1 MKHSNKPKPSIYRNH
16 NNCYSSLHFFHVIYI
31 VIQCA
36 SVVNSYKISKPLHL
50 SGSAEINENTAYDFE
65 VFQIEFEHTSGPL
78 VFALWIF
85 LSAIVRVSFHMVPGI
100 RSVLPE
106 SCFLIIIGIVI
117 GFMLFLTTDE
127 APLTFRPKLFFLILL
142 PFIIFE
148 AGYFMPNRMFFDH
161 LGTVLL
167 MAVIGTIWN
176 TFAIGGGLYACGL
189 LGCFGRDPPDI
200 LETFLFSSLI
210 SAVDPVAVLALFEE
224 IKADE
229 ILYMIVFGESLL
241 NDAVTVVL
249 YEVFESYVETGI
261 DDFTTSDVFKGF
273 AEFFV
278 VALGG
283 TIVGIIWG
291 YAAGLV
297 TRFTNRAPII
307 EPLLVYAMAFL
318 SYYTAE
324 VFKLSAI
331 LSITFCGITMKNYV
345 ERNISSNSQTTL
357 KQLTKMLA
365 STSETIIFI
374 FLGVIT
380 VQENH
385 EWNWRFVAYTIFFAS
400 LFRIIGM

>member
-1 MKHSNKPKPSIYRNH
+1 MSKS
-16 NNCYSSLHFFHVIYI
+16 SSLLE
-31 VIQCA
+31 A
-36 SVVNSYKISKPLHL
+36 
-50 SGSAEINENTAYDFE
+50 AEIRENIAYSFE
-65 VFQIEFEHTSGPL
+65 VFHFEYEHISGHL
-78 VFALWIF
+78 ILILWIF
-85 LSAIVRVSFHMVPGI
+85 LSAIARVIFHMLPGI
-100 RSVLPE
+100 RSVFPE
-106 SCFLIIIGIVI
+106 SCFLIVIGTVI
-117 GFMLFLTTDE
+117 GFIIFLTTDKV
-127 APLTFRPKLFFLILL
+127 PSTFSPKLFFLILL
-142 PFIIFE
+142 PLIIFE
-148 AGYFMPNRMFFDH
+148 AGYFMPNRLFFDH

-176 TFAIGGGLYACGL
+176 AFGIGSSLYVSGM
-189 LGCFGRDPPDI
+189 LGCFGDNPPDI

-249 YEVFESYVETGI
+249 YEVFESYVEIGQ
-261 DDFTTSDVFKGF
+261 DDLTTPDVFKGL

-283 TIVGIIWG
+283 TLVGIIWG
-291 YAAGLV
+291 YIAGFV
-297 TRFTNRAPII
+297 TRFTNRAPIT
-307 EPLLVYAMAFL
+307 EPLLVLAMAFL

-324 VFKLSAI
+324 LFKLSSI

-357 KQLTKMLA
+357 KQLTKMLS

-374 FLGVIT
+374 FLGVVT
-380 VQENH
+380 VQANH
-385 EWNWRFVAYTIFFAS
+385 EWNWVFVGFTILFAS
-400 LFRIIGM
+400 IFRIIGM